1 MNGEITSYS
10 PSLAESIN
18 QRIYSSHPV
27 LNQNLSGL
35 DRRINNNGL
44 EPIGMR
50 RAIEMLG
57 FDIGDSELYREVKLI
72 IKTAHDLEMFKSDLR
87 EGLHGRLTF
96 DRNTLLLTFVIIQL
110 KGQRIPWPN
119 VPYVAHHYIEDSDIR
134 GEIARPKK
142 HYDEK
147 KSLQDKES
155 ICIASFRNWAG
166 NLLMQPNVFDLSK
179 ENILSDISGDFLP
192 PQEYSFEDRR
202 SLPVTLQQEMLTVV
216 SSLAKSCPMDPVS
229 GCLLQGTE
237 FDLRDIHTAVAH
249 FERLKGQINPSY
261 IEITDY
267 DWRQTARILEVLVS
281 QPQDIIV
288 DKKSES

>member
-1 MNGEITSYS
+1 
-10 PSLAESIN
+10 
-18 QRIYSSHPV
+18 
-27 LNQNLSGL
+27 
-35 DRRINNNGL
+35 
-44 EPIGMR
+44 
-50 RAIEMLG
+50 
-57 FDIGDSELYREVKLI
+57 
-72 IKTAHDLEMFKSDLR
+72 
-87 EGLHGRLTF
+87 
-96 DRNTLLLTFVIIQL
+96 
-110 KGQRIPWPN
+110 
-119 VPYVAHHYIEDSDIR
+119 
-134 GEIARPKK
+134 
-142 HYDEK
+142 
-147 KSLQDKES
+147 
-155 ICIASFRNWAG
+155 
-166 NLLMQPNVFDLSK
+166 MQPNVFDLSK
-179 ENILSDISGDFLP
+179 ENILSDISEDFLP
-192 PQEYSFEDRR
+192 PREYSFEDRR